1 MANSTIDPMVAPNGA
16 VTADLVRRG
25 RKLARLLAD
34 ARFRAGLRHGVAATI
49 EHEAALA
56 GRDFASVVDIGAS
69 RGQFTLLSAGLYPEA
84 RIFAF
89 EPLPLPYAVL
99 ARVTARNS
107 RIRTHRVAIGPQAGP
122 ARMHVMRPD
131 DCSSLLAPTERQ
143 TTIFRGSGRN
153 GVATVTVGPLDVFV
167 AARELAPPSLLK
179 LDVQGFE
186 RAALEGCA
194 ALLDRF
200 AAVYVECSFERLYEG
215 QALADEVLAHLGA
228 HGFGLKG
235 VYNAVYDGRGRA
247 VQADFLCAR
256 R

>member
-1 MANSTIDPMVAPNGA
+1 MIAPNGA
-16 VTADLVRRG
+16 VATELLRRG
-25 RKLARLLAD
+25 AKLARLLLD
-34 ARFRAGLRHGVAATI
+34 GRFRAGLRHGVAATI

-56 GRDFASVVDIGAS
+56 GRDFASVVDVGAS

-89 EPLPLPYAVL
+89 EPLPQPYAVL
-99 ARVTARNS
+99 ARVTARRP
-107 RIRTHRVAIGPQAGP
+107 RIRTHQAAIGPQAGP
-122 ARMHVMRPD
+122 TRMHVMRPD
-131 DCSSLLAPTERQ
+131 DCSSLLAPSALES
-143 TTIFRGSGRN
+143 TIFGSAEDGS
-153 GVATVTVGPLDVFV
+153 ATIALAPLDAFLS
-167 AARELAPPSLLK
+167 ARELAPPALLK

-186 RAALEGCA
+186 LEALEGCA

-215 QALADEVLAHLGA
+215 QALADEILAHLA
-228 HGFGLKG
+228 ERGFGLKG
-235 VYNAVYDGRGRA
+235 VYNAVYDRRGRA